1 MIILQG
7 EVQSKGI
14 MKELS
19 IWILLNFL
27 TQYGRVTA
35 QESLISDYC
44 EPDPPDIPHD
54 IIQCGKP
61 NMCLSYFQLCVCVEL
76 TEYWTRMTDLHRKY
90 ANMQRTIVRISHEI
104 PWIDQGQLLETPPVW
119 HTTIFCIVSLTCVWC
134 PSGHRSMQKN
144 IF

>member
-61 NMCLSYFQLCVCVEL
+61 NMCLSYFQFCVSVCLCIEL
-76 TEYWTRMTDLHRKY
+76 TEYGTLMTGQHSKY
-90 ANMQRTIVRISHEI
+90 AKDMSGSRMKSI
-104 PWIDQGQLLETPPVW
+104 PWIGRSQLLETQPPW
-119 HTTIFCIVSLTCVWC
+119 HTTIFGLVSFTSLGYVSL
-134 PSGHRSMQKN
+134 SSLE
-144 IF
+144 